1 MKKIRVILIED
12 SSLMRLI
19 TSDLLKKEES
29 IELVAVAKNGKEGI
43 EQVLLHK
50 PDVLITDYLMP
61 EYDGLYVVK
70 EVMKLFPLPIIVLS
84 GLDKATPEIFEVLKA
99 GAYEFLEKQKSGGL
113 LAKGNTNPLI
123 RLIFNATSENLNVEN
138 LIQEKKSINVNQHTF
153 DSINYQII
161 VIGSSTG
168 GPSAVESVLQ
178 NLPSNLTIPMVIVQH
193 MPANFLIS
201 FAKRLDGI
209 SPLKVILA
217 EDGMKLKG
225 GEVYVLPA
233 NNLKIEKGLIKNF
246 FSIDKEKYREYNS
259 PSVDGLFLSVAKLYK
274 EKAIGVVLTGMGRD
288 GTKGI
293 IELRKQG
300 AYTIAQDKE
309 SSIVYGMPKSA
320 YDSGK
325 ILQSVSLKEIPNF
338 LISCL

>member
-1 MKKIRVILIED
+1 MDKIRVILIED
-12 SSLMRLI
+12 SSLMRLV
-19 TSDLLKKEES
+19 TSDLLKREES
-29 IELVAVAKNGKEGI
+29 IELVSVAKNGKEGI

-50 PDVLITDYLMP
+50 PDVLVTDYLMP
-61 EYDGLYVVK
+61 EYDGLHVVK

-99 GAYEFLEKQKSGGL
+99 GAYEFLEKPKNGGL
-113 LAKGNTNPLI
+113 LPEGNPNPLI
-123 RLIFNATSENLNVEN
+123 RLIFNATLGNVNLNN
-138 LIQEKKSINVNQHTF
+138 LVQEKKNINVNQHTF

-161 VIGSSTG
+161 VIGASTG

-178 NLPSNLTIPMVIVQH
+178 NLPSNLTIPVIIVQH
-193 MPANFLIS
+193 MPKTFLVS

-217 EDGMKLKG
+217 EEGMKLKG
-225 GEVYVLPA
+225 GEVYILPA
-233 NNLKIEKGLIKNF
+233 QNMKVKKGLTNF
-246 FSIDKEKYREYNS
+246 FSVDNEKYTEYDS
-259 PSVDGLFLSVAKLYK
+259 PSVDGLFLSVAEVYK

-288 GTKGI
+288 GTRGI

-300 AYTIAQDKE
+300 AYTIAQDQN

-325 ILQSVSLKEIPNF
+325 ILQSVSLNEIPNF

>member
-1 MKKIRVILIED
+1 MEKIRVILIED
-12 SSLMRLI
+12 SSLMRLV

-29 IELVAVAKNGKEGI
+29 IELVAIAKNGKEGI

-84 GLDKATPEIFEVLKA
+84 GLDKTTPEIFEVLKE
-99 GAYEFLEKQKSGGL
+99 GAYEFLEKPKNGGL
-113 LAKGNTNPLI
+113 LPKGNPNPLI
-123 RLIFNATSENLNVEN
+123 RAILNAKSGNVNLQN
-138 LIQEKKSINVNQHTF
+138 LVQEKSQVNVNQHTF

-161 VIGSSTG
+161 VIGASTG

-178 NLPSNLTIPMVIVQH
+178 NLPRNLTIPVIIIQH
-193 MPANFLIS
+193 MPENFLVS
-201 FAKRLDGI
+201 FAKRLDGV

-225 GEVYVLPA
+225 GEVYILPA
-233 NNLKIEKGLIKNF
+233 KNMKVRKGIITNF
-246 FSIDKEKYREYNS
+246 FSIDEEKYVEYNF
-259 PSVDGLFLSVAKLYK
+259 PSVDGLFLSVAEVYK
-274 EKAIGVVLTGMGRD
+274 EKAIGVVLTGMGKD
-288 GTKGI
+288 GTQGI

-300 AYTIAQDKE
+300 AYTIAQDQN

-320 YDSGK
+320 FDSGK
-325 ILQSVSLKEIPNF
+325 VLQSVSLKEIPNF